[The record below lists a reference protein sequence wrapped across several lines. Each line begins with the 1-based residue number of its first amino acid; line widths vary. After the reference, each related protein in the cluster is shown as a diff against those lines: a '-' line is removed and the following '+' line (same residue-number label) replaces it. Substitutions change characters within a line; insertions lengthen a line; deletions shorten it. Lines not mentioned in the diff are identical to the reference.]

1 MLNSIHQKIL
11 QLLLLIMISST
22 TSLAVVPSITVTIN
36 GSGEFT
42 GDIIFDYL
50 ITDSDN
56 LPVDLLVEFDI
67 GNGFTAATITGTI
80 SNIPPAGYSGSI
92 IWNSLTDANG
102 VDASNA
108 IFRITPSDSN
118 GSGSAGESAAFH
130 LDNNE
135 PPFASIETPAGEVVG
150 DIAISYQL
158 SDSEDDVLSLVGEYA
173 VEGVWNQALTQP
185 GISSADYSGS
195 LIWNSLNDL
204 PGVDDINIM
213 FRITVADNDTGNTVA
228 TTSFHVDNNN
238 PPFISATGPT
248 EDGFRGNAL
257 INYTLFDDE
266 TDILGLLIEYSI
278 NNGSTWNNASI
289 TGDSSNILNYS
300 SAVTWHSLED
310 IPLFDGVAQIGLT
323 PHDNDRG
330 SSAIVPLSIDN
341 IGLPEVIF
349 TSAFPIDPEEVVGDH
364 TFDYQV
370 IDNEGDSVFLDI
382 EYRRNG
388 ASSWTQ
394 ALIVGET
401 NTLFSNKYKGT
412 LIWQSDSAGQLSHED
427 RIGVEFRMRARDEHN
442 GAWADTLVIHVDNNV
457 EPEVLIVPMDIPD
470 TITGKINLPLEL
482 TDIEGDTLHIF
493 IQFSSDSGST
503 WNRGTPLGESNT
515 LLPTTFTPTIRYTP
529 TTIWDSVLDVGFV
542 LDAATRLRFAAI
554 DNDRSK
560 WVESNDFIVNNLVG
574 DFSGDFKIDFDDIAG
589 FVDTWNSQDLVRETG
604 PVADTSRVPNL
615 IVTKDGVI
623 DFEDL
628 MTFILM
634 WNWSYDNNR
643 VSLSKQISNF
653 SNSKSEH
660 PIKVSNKTDENQT
673 AELYFSLPE
682 LEDVWSGR
690 ILLSY
695 DQSQIKIRDISL
707 STEYN
712 KNRMNLFIKRTENSE
727 GVAEIVVAPLD
738 NKPLSQWEDDIF
750 RVNFTSDKHGYSGMI
765 SIAYDLRDKNG
776 AVLSSGVFEHR
787 LEIISTLPKE
797 YALYNN
803 YPNPFNPVTTIEFD
817 LPVSGRVDLKIF
829 NLLGEEVTTLL
840 QEEFEAGR
848 HSVIWDGLNNAQ
860 NTVSSGVYFY
870 SITTESFSAV
880 KKMILLR

>member
-1 MLNSIHQKIL
+1 MLNSIHQKFPL
-11 QLLLLIMISST
+11 LLLLILLSSV
-22 TSLAVVPSITVTIN
+22 TSLAAVPTITVTIN
-36 GSGEFT
+36 GTGEFS
-42 GDIIFDYL
+42 GDITFDYL

-67 GNGFTAATITGTI
+67 GNGYTAATITGTV
-80 SNIPPAGYSGSI
+80 SNIPPAGYSGSL

-102 VDASNA
+102 VDASSA

-150 DIAISYQL
+150 DIAILYQL
-158 SDSEDDVLSLVGEYA
+158 SDTENDELTLIGEYA
-173 VEGVWNQALTQP
+173 VGGIWNAAVTQT
-185 GISSADYSGS
+185 GITSDNYSGIM
-195 LIWNSLNDL
+195 LWNSLTDL
-204 PGVDDINIM
+204 QGIDNESIL
-213 FRITVADNDTGNTVA
+213 FRITVADTDSGNTVA
-228 TTSFHVDNNN
+228 TSSFHVDNNN

-266 TDILGLLIEYSI
+266 TDVLGLLIEYSI
-278 NNGSTWNNASI
+278 NNGSSWNSASI
-289 TGDSSNILNYS
+289 TGDSSNIINYS
-300 SAVTWHSLED
+300 SSVTWHSLSD
-310 IPLFDGVAQIGLT
+310 IPLFDGVAQIRLT

-341 IGLPEVIF
+341 IGLPEVSF
-349 TSAFPIDPEEVVGDH
+349 TSAFPVDPKEVVGDH
-364 TFDYQV
+364 SFDYQI

-382 EYRRNG
+382 EFRRNG
-388 ASSWTQ
+388 APSWTPT
-394 ALIVGET
+394 LIVGET
-401 NTLFSNKYKGT
+401 NTLFPDKYTGT

-427 RIGVEFRMRARDEHN
+427 RIGVEFRIRARDKHN
-442 GAWADTLVIHVDNNV
+442 GVWADTLIIHVDNNLK
-457 EPEVLIVPMDIPD
+457 PEVLTVPMDIPE
-470 TITGKINLPLEL
+470 TITGSIDLPLEL
-482 TDIEGDTLHIF
+482 TDIEGDTLRIL
-493 IQFSSDSGST
+493 IYFSSDSGST
-503 WNRGTPLGESNT
+503 WKRGHALGESNS
-515 LLPTTFTPTIRYTP
+515 LLPSTFTPTIRYTP
-529 TTIWDSVLDVGFV
+529 TTIWDSVLDIGFV
-542 LDAATRLRFAAI
+542 LDAVTRLRFAAV
-554 DNDRSK
+554 DNDRSE
-560 WVESNDFIVNNLVG
+560 WVESNEFIVNNIVG

-589 FVDTWNSQDLVRETG
+589 FVDTWISQDLVRETG
-604 PVADTSRVPNL
+604 PVDSNSTVPDL

-628 MTFILM
+628 MAFILM
-634 WNWSYDNNR
+634 WNWSYDNNK

-653 SNSKSEH
+653 SSSKSEH
-660 PIKVSNKTDENQT
+660 PITVFNKTDENQT

-682 LEDVWSGR
+682 LKDVWSGR
-690 ILLSY
+690 VLLSY
-695 DQSQIKIRDISL
+695 DQSEIKIRDISL

-712 KNRMNLFIKRTENSE
+712 KNRNSLFIKRTENSE

-738 NKPLSQWEDDIF
+738 IKPLSHWQDDIF
-750 RVNFTSDKHGYSGMI
+750 RINFTSDKHGYTGMI

-776 AVLSSGVFEHR
+776 AVLSSGIFEHR

-797 YALYNN
+797 YALHNN

-840 QEEFEAGR
+840 KEEFEAGR

-870 SITTESFSAV
+870 SIKSGSFSAV
-880 KKMILLR
+880 KKMILIR